1 MTLSTTLASKL
12 KALMPERGLDQAEL
26 ARRSGI
32 KANSI
37 SRYLAGLNMPRP
49 AHLAKLAAALEV
61 EVRDLL
67 AEEPAAE
74 PATAANLLCLT
85 QTSANSGMVR
95 LQVDQ
100 MLPGEL
106 ATQIVALLLQA
117 PPQASEPEEEASTT
131 VRELRKPGT
140 VRAKPQQPPRR
151 GTLADIL
158 LPQPTQEPEHARQ
171 VLRLDGPPQRP
182 LNGVHA

>member
-1 MTLSTTLASKL
+1 MTSSTTLASNL

-49 AHLAKLAAALEV
+49 AHLVKLAAALEV

-67 AEEPAAE
+67 AEEPAAG
-74 PATAANLLCLT
+74 PATAPNLLCLT
-85 QTSANSGMVR
+85 QTSADSGMVR

-117 PPQASEPEEEASTT
+117 PPQASEPEEEVSAT

-140 VRAKPQQPPRR
+140 VRAKPQPPRK

-158 LPQPTQEPEHARQ
+158 LPQPPQEPEHARQ

-182 LNGVHA
+182 LNGVRA

>member
-1 MTLSTTLASKL
+1 MTSTTTLASKL
-12 KALMPERGLDQAEL
+12 KALLPERGLDQAEL

-49 AHLAKLAAALEV
+49 AQLAKLAAALGV
-61 EVRDLL
+61 EMRDLL
-67 AEEPAAE
+67 AEDPAA
-74 PATAANLLCLT
+74 PAATSANLLCLT
-85 QTSANSGMVR
+85 QTAASSGMVR

-106 ATQIVALLLQA
+106 ATQIVALLLQVPA
-117 PPQASEPEEEASTT
+117 QASEPDEDASVTP
-131 VRELRKPGT
+131 REPSKP
-140 VRAKPQQPPRR
+140 VAARAKPQPRR

-158 LPQPTQEPEHARQ
+158 LPQPPQEPEHARQ
-171 VLRLDGPPQRP
+171 VLRLDGPPQRL
-182 LNGVHA
+182 LNGGVRA

>member
-1 MTLSTTLASKL
+1 MTSTTLASKL

-37 SRYLAGLNMPRP
+37 SRYLGGLNMPRP
-49 AHLAKLAAALEV
+49 AQLAKLAAALDV

-67 AEEPAAE
+67 AEE
-74 PATAANLLCLT
+74 TAVPPTASANILCLT
-85 QTSANSGMVR
+85 QTSASSGMVR

-100 MLPGEL
+100 MLPGEV
-106 ATQIVALLLQA
+106 ATRIVALLLQVPA
-117 PPQASEPEEEASTT
+117 QASGLEDASVTPAEPSN
-131 VRELRKPGT
+131 PGPA
-140 VRAKPQQPPRR
+140 RAKPQPRK

-158 LPQPTQEPEHARQ
+158 LPQPPQEPEHARQ

-182 LNGVHA
+182 LNGGVRA

>member
-1 MTLSTTLASKL
+1 
-12 KALMPERGLDQAEL
+12 
-26 ARRSGI
+26 
-32 KANSI
+32 
-37 SRYLAGLNMPRP
+37 
-49 AHLAKLAAALEV
+49 
-61 EVRDLL
+61 
-67 AEEPAAE
+67 
-74 PATAANLLCLT
+74 
-85 QTSANSGMVR
+85 MVR

-140 VRAKPQQPPRR
+140 VRAKPQQPPRK

-182 LNGVHA
+182 LNGVRA

>member
-1 MTLSTTLASKL
+1 
-12 KALMPERGLDQAEL
+12 MPSRGLDQAEL

-49 AHLAKLAAALEV
+49 AQLAKLAAALEV
-61 EVRDLL
+61 DVSALL
-67 AEEPAAE
+67 ADDSAPAAQ
-74 PATAANLLCLT
+74 AAGGNLLCLT
-85 QTSANSGMVR
+85 QSPATSGMVR

-100 MLPGEL
+100 LLPGEL
-106 ATQIVALLLQA
+106 ASQIVAMLLQA
-117 PPQASEPEEEASTT
+117 SAHLPEIESPEAETPDSRRASAARPKSQP
-131 VRELRKPGT
+131 RK
-140 VRAKPQQPPRR
+140 

-158 LPQPTQEPEHARQ
+158 LPHSPHEPEHARQ

-182 LNGVHA
+182 LNGGTRA

>member
-49 AHLAKLAAALEV
+49 AHLAKLAAALDV

-67 AEEPAAE
+67 AEEPAAQ
-74 PATAANLLCLT
+74 PATAGNLLCLT
-85 QTSANSGMVR
+85 QTSTTSGMVR

-117 PPQASEPEEEASTT
+117 PPQASEPEEEQASAT

-140 VRAKPQQPPRR
+140 VREKPQPPRK

-182 LNGVHA
+182 LNGVRA

>member
-1 MTLSTTLASKL
+1 MNSTTTLASKL

-49 AHLAKLAAALEV
+49 AQLAKLAAALDV

-67 AEEPAAE
+67 AEET
-74 PATAANLLCLT
+74 ATTPMTPANLLCLT
-85 QTSANSGMVR
+85 QTSASPGMVR

-100 MLPGEL
+100 MLPAEL
-106 ATQIVALLLQA
+106 ATQIVALLLQVPA
-117 PPQASEPEEEASTT
+117 QASEPEDTSVTP
-131 VRELRKPGT
+131 REPSRPVT
-140 VRAKPQQPPRR
+140 ARAKPQPRK

-158 LPQPTQEPEHARQ
+158 LPQPPQEPEHARQ

-182 LNGVHA
+182 LNGGVRA